1 MTWTAPPW
9 STNITNGK
17 TKNLPNSLLTKDK
30 KCAIIKTQIKEV
42 QIMEAIMDAIDD
54 VCVFFVDGLFN
65 ITEKVLLFIGFIIR
79 IVFLSA
85 ILLGIGFVLFL
96 IGCVAL

>member
-1 MTWTAPPW
+1 
-9 STNITNGK
+9 
-17 TKNLPNSLLTKDK
+17 
-30 KCAIIKTQIKEV
+30 
-42 QIMEAIMDAIDD
+42 MEAVMDTIDC
-54 VCVFFVDGLFN
+54 VCEFFMDGLFN
-65 ITEKVLLFIGFIIR
+65 ITEKILLFIGFIVR